1 MVGEIKVIRQ
11 KTFENRMI
19 NKGLSTQGGS
29 KVLVSI

>member
-19 NKGLSTQGGS
+19 NKGLSTQGGNR
-29 KVLVSI
+29 KY